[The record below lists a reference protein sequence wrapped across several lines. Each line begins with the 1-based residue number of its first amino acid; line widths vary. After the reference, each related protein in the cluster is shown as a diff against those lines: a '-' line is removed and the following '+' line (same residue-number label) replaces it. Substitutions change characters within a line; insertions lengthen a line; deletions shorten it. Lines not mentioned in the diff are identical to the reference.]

1 MINDV
6 YIIAEAGVNHNGRLD
21 LALKMCEVAKNA
33 GVDAVKFQTWQTEQI
48 VTRTAAMAK
57 YQLENIQKSE
67 SQFSMLKK
75 LELSWEDFAKI
86 KNYCDSIGITF
97 LSTSD
102 FSSLDFLF
110 YKMDLPIV
118 KIGSGDITNIPY
130 LRKVGLLKKPVIMS
144 TGMATLS
151 QVGIAYDTLLAS
163 GAPKISLLHCTT
175 NYPCPVEEVNL
186 NAMNTLKEAF
196 KCEVGYSDHTMGI
209 EIPIASV
216 AMGAKIIEKHF
227 TLDSTMSG
235 PDHKASI
242 GSDDLGLMVKQIRN
256 VEKALGNGI
265 KSPNKSEQEI
275 SLVVLKRILARD
287 RIKKREILT
296 EDRLIV
302 KRSGE
307 GLSAANWDLVVG
319 STAIKDYDIDEPIIF

>member
-1 MINDV
+1 
-6 YIIAEAGVNHNGRLD
+6 
-21 LALKMCEVAKNA
+21 
-33 GVDAVKFQTWQTEQI
+33 
-48 VTRTAAMAK
+48 
-57 YQLENIQKSE
+57 
-67 SQFSMLKK
+67 
-75 LELSWEDFAKI
+75 
-86 KNYCDSIGITF
+86 
-97 LSTSD
+97 
-102 FSSLDFLF
+102 
-110 YKMDLPIV
+110 
-118 KIGSGDITNIPY
+118 
-130 LRKVGLLKKPVIMS
+130 
-144 TGMATLS
+144 MATLS

-287 RIKKREILT
+287 RIKKGEILT